1 MELNFDKIRGPV
13 SSSHNCVDYLKLQN
27 QVHENTIDQMRK
39 TIDGLNEVIEEQE
52 NTISNLTSNE
62 TTQKKLTLFGRLR
75 SSIRK
80 FNCSR
85 GVLIDE
91 LPK

>member
-1 MELNFDKIRGPV
+1 M
-13 SSSHNCVDYLKLQN
+13 SSDHNCIDYLKQLN
-27 QVHENTIDQMRK
+27 TNHENTIDQMRK
-39 TIDGLNEVIEEQE
+39 AIDGLNEVIEELE
-52 NTISNLTSNE
+52 NRILRLTSHE
-62 TTQKKLTLFGRLR
+62 VTEKKTETLFGRFR

-85 GVLIDE
+85 GLLVDE

>member
-1 MELNFDKIRGPV
+1 M
-13 SSSHNCVDYLKLQN
+13 SSDHNCIDYLKRLN
-27 QVHENTIDQMRK
+27 TIHENTIDQMRK
-39 TIDGLNEVIEEQE
+39 TIDGLNEVIEEFE
-52 NTISNLTSNE
+52 NRILKLTSPE
-62 TTQKKLTLFGRLR
+62 VTEKKTGTLFGRFR

-85 GVLIDE
+85 GLLVDE